1 MPPLRLV
8 LDTNVLLSSLLYP
21 TGSLAWLRKAWQS
34 GNVRPLASR
43 DTTTELINV
52 LSYPKFHLVD
62 ADIKKLLGSYLP
74 WCEIV
79 TVPHVSDLPHCRD
92 PLDLPF
98 LALARSA
105 KADALVTGDQDLL
118 VLAETF
124 PIPILAPALLEKRIT
139 ETANH

>member
-34 GNVRPLASR
+34 GTVRPLASR

-52 LSYPKFHLVD
+52 LSYPKFHLTD
-62 ADIKKLLGSYLP
+62 TEIERLLGSYLP
-74 WCEIV
+74 WCETV

-98 LALARSA
+98 LALAKTA
-105 KADALVTGDQDLL
+105 KADALVTGDKDLL
-118 VLAETF
+118 TLAETF
-124 PIPILAPALLEKRIT
+124 PIPILPPASLAKRIGKIIK
-139 ETANH
+139 